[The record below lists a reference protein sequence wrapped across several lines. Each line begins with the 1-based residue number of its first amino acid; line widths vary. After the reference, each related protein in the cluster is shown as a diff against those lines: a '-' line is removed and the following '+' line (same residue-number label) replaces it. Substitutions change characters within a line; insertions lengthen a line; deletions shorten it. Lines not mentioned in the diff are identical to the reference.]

1 MNVSS
6 FGVSRYSQLINSF
19 YRKLEYISVFIL
31 FISFFDTDVFFLREP
46 INILSYPIIFCLI
59 IFRWKRCIYVGT
71 RDISLLLLVGI
82 AFVSIFW
89 SDVPS
94 FTLEKLKGL
103 LRSTLFGVYLA
114 AYYKPKDL
122 MQLLAWIFGILAVLN
137 LVVTLAMP
145 SYGITMINDEF
156 SWKGLS
162 AHKQYLGRIMLQGAI
177 LFLLLAN
184 TNKKF
189 RWIMWLGCSLT
200 VVLIVLSKSK
210 TAWVGLAISLLL
222 LPTFTIAKLFHKSRA
237 IIYLIVVLSLGSL
250 AILAFDNQESIN
262 SAWETIIVDVLN
274 KSPDLNGRVPVWN
287 LAIESGL
294 KRPWLGYGYQ
304 AFWET
309 SEGAAIRNVTWA
321 RNTLSGNFHSH
332 NGYIELFLQ
341 LGFIGLLLFSI
352 NFFTLLVRLMNLIFS
367 TRSITSFWM
376 LEYVILMFLF
386 NYTDLLTFISP
397 HTLWSVY
404 IAINLSTIY
413 WRNMFTENTNISEY
427 KLQGLDNK

>member
-1 MNVSS
+1 M
-6 FGVSRYSQLINSF
+6 
-19 YRKLEYISVFIL
+19 
-31 FISFFDTDVFFLREP
+31 
-46 INILSYPIIFCLI
+46 
-59 IFRWKRCIYVGT
+59 
-71 RDISLLLLVGI
+71 VGI

-210 TAWVGLAISLLL
+210 TAWVGLAISLLI

-250 AILAFDNQESIN
+250 AILAFDNQQSIN